1 MLSFAKKINMKKY
14 DTAFQH
20 PFTCVVAGPTGC
32 GKSTWV
38 RNLLGERDQIVFPK
52 IDKIFWHYGE
62 NQELF
67 QTFGKDVHFE
77 QGLPDISTFDGKT
90 NVLLIIDDLMRE
102 IDASVLDLFTK
113 GSHHK
118 NISVILL
125 VQNIFDKNKFSRT
138 ISLNSQYIVFFKN
151 PRDMSQIIHLAKQMF
166 PHNTKHMQAAYKEA
180 TSKPHGYLLVD
191 LKQQTPDE
199 IRLRSKVFES
209 EGVQEVYVE

>member
-1 MLSFAKKINMKKY
+1 MESYEI
-14 DTAFQH
+14 AFRH

-38 RNLLGERDQIVFPK
+38 KKLVEDRKEMIYPCV
-52 IDKIFWHYGE
+52 DKVFWHYGE
-62 NQELF
+62 DQQMF
-67 QTFGKDVHFE
+67 RTVQKDVTFV
-77 QGLPDISTFDGKT
+77 QGLPDKEILGRKNQ

-102 IDASVLDLFTK
+102 VNENIVDLFTK
-113 GSHHK
+113 GSHHQ

-151 PRDMSQIIHLAKQMF
+151 PRDMSQVVHLAKQMF
-166 PHNTKHMQAAYKEA
+166 PRNVQHMQLAYKEA
-180 TSKPHGYLLVD
+180 TTRPHGYLLID
-191 LKQQTPDE
+191 LKQSTPDR
-199 IRLRSKVFES
+199 IRLRSNIFES